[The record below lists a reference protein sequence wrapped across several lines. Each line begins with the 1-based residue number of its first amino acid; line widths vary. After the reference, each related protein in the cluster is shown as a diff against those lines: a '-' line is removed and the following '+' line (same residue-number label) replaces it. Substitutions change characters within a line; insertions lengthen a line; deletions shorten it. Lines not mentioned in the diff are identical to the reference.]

1 MFLWSSGG
9 ESSVGESAGGESSGG
24 ESSVGESSGGDGVRK
39 FTLGQNDTKCRGIIR
54 TINTQTS

>member
-9 ESSVGESAGGESSGG
+9 ESSVG